1 MAEMWREV
9 MAKCPLMS
17 VKCQTQLLP
26 LAQNPQ
32 RPTLNR
38 LAIGQLTKPAG
49 LEGQKAQ
56 VNPGN
61 TQEVQGPGDRLTVT
75 LLTG

>member
-1 MAEMWREV
+1 MAEMWWEV
-9 MAKCPLMS
+9 MAKCPPMS

-32 RPTLNR
+32 RPNLNR

-49 LEGQKAQ
+49 LGGRKAR
-56 VNPGN
+56 VNPGIPRKFRVRE
-61 TQEVQGPGDRLTVT
+61 TGSPSL